1 MLWLWFCAAAAF
13 GLVGGCSREYN
24 KADADKEVYKIIDS
38 KWHDSFGQKANYIIS
53 DSNIPPSPND
63 VQFRENE
70 LSLGVLSLAEAV
82 AIATANNRG
91 YQAQKESLYT
101 KALNLTSERHKYAL
115 QWFGTIDGSYE
126 LDKSTGSEDVSVGTG
141 GGKQG
146 ELGAGVSKSH
156 LLASGIQISTSLAIN
171 WLRYLTGDP
180 RMSLGSVLRTS
191 VTVPLLG
198 AGAGRRARENLT
210 LAERNVLYQI
220 RSFNRFRK
228 TFVVTI
234 IDRYYNVLQ
243 QRDAVINAKNNW
255 ERKIDSR
262 KRLEM
267 EAETGRK
274 TQFDVDEARQSE
286 LNARNNHVR
295 AQRSY
300 EDALDNFKVDQL
312 SVSTDANIVLDQ
324 SELKVLEDIGISQP
338 DYMLEEAIETA
349 LLRRLDLANSADA
362 VDDSVRNLILVADG
376 LGPQLNLT
384 GGLGVSSREET
395 DFSQLQF
402 HQGTYTAGLDAD
414 LPFDRKTER
423 NNYRSA
429 LISLEQQQ
437 RQYDKARDDVELGV
451 RSRYRLM
458 LERAESYRIQRMS
471 LDLAQRR
478 VENNELLLNAGRG
491 TVRVLLES
499 QDALLNAQDSVTTAL
514 INHLIAKLNFFTD
527 VGILQVRP
535 DGMWEQRTL

>member
-1 MLWLWFCAAAAF
+1 L
-13 GLVGGCSREYN
+13 R
-24 KADADKEVYKIIDS
+24 K
-38 KWHDSFGQKANYIIS
+38 
-53 DSNIPPSPND
+53 
-63 VQFRENE
+63 
-70 LSLGVLSLAEAV
+70 
-82 AIATANNRG
+82 T
-91 YQAQKESLYT
+91 
-101 KALNLTSERHKYAL
+101 
-115 QWFGTIDGSYE
+115 
-126 LDKSTGSEDVSVGTG
+126 
-141 GGKQG
+141 
-146 ELGAGVSKSH
+146 H
-156 LLASGIQISTSLAIN
+156 LLPNGIQISANLAVK

-180 RMSLGSVLRTS
+180 RMSLGSVLSAS

-198 AGAGRRARENLT
+198 AGAGKADWENLT
-210 LAERNVLYQI
+210 QAERSVLYQI

-234 IDRYYNVLQ
+234 IERYYNVLQ

-255 ERKIDSR
+255 DRKIDSR

-286 LNARNNHVR
+286 LNARNSYVR

-300 EDALDNFKVDQL
+300 EDALDNFKVNQL

-324 SELKVLEDIGISQP
+324 SELKALEDIGISQP

-349 LLRRLDLANSADA
+349 LLRRLDLANSADK
-362 VDDSVRNLILVADG
+362 VDDEVRKVVLAADG

-395 DFSQLQF
+395 DFTQLQF
-402 HQGTYTAGLDAD
+402 HQGSYTAGFDAD
-414 LPFDRKTER
+414 LPLDRKNQR
-423 NNYRSA
+423 NAYRTA
-429 LISLEQQQ
+429 LIRLEQQQ
-437 RQYDKARDDVELGV
+437 RQYDEDRDGVELGV

-458 LERAESYRIQRMS
+458 LERAESYRIQKMS

>member
-1 MLWLWFCAAAAF
+1 L
-13 GLVGGCSREYN
+13 R
-24 KADADKEVYKIIDS
+24 K
-38 KWHDSFGQKANYIIS
+38 
-53 DSNIPPSPND
+53 
-63 VQFRENE
+63 
-70 LSLGVLSLAEAV
+70 
-82 AIATANNRG
+82 T
-91 YQAQKESLYT
+91 
-101 KALNLTSERHKYAL
+101 
-115 QWFGTIDGSYE
+115 
-126 LDKSTGSEDVSVGTG
+126 
-141 GGKQG
+141 
-146 ELGAGVSKSH
+146 H
-156 LLASGIQISTSLAIN
+156 LLPNGIQISANLAVK
-171 WLRYLTGDP
+171 WLRFLAGDP
-180 RMSLGSVLRTS
+180 RMSLGSVLSAS

-198 AGAGRRARENLT
+198 AGAGKADWENLT
-210 LAERNVLYQI
+210 QAERSVLYQI

-234 IDRYYNVLQ
+234 IERYYNVLQ

-286 LNARNNHVR
+286 LNARNSYVR

-300 EDALDNFKVDQL
+300 EDALDNFKVNQL

-324 SELKVLEDIGISQP
+324 SELKALEDIGISQP

-349 LLRRLDLANSADA
+349 LLRRLDLANSADK
-362 VDDSVRNLILVADG
+362 VDDEVRKVVLAADG

-384 GGLGVSSREET
+384 GGLDVSSRAET

-402 HQGTYTAGLDAD
+402 HQGSYTAGFDAD
-414 LPFDRKTER
+414 LPLDRKNQR
-423 NNYRSA
+423 NAYRSA
-429 LISLEQQQ
+429 LIGLEQQQ
-437 RQYDKARDDVELGV
+437 RQYDEDRDGVELGV

-478 VENNELLLNAGRG
+478 VENNELLLDAGRG

-514 INHLIAKLNFFTD
+514 VNHLIAKLNFFTD

-535 DGMWEQRTL
+535 DGMWEQGTL

>member
-63 VQFRENE
+63 IQLEKAVPP
-70 LSLGVLSLAEAV
+70 SGVLSFAEAV
-82 AIATANNRG
+82 AIATAQNRN
-91 YQAQKESLYT
+91 YQAQKESLYLT
-101 KALNLTSERHKYAL
+101 ALRLTGERYKYAR
-115 QWFGTIDGSYE
+115 QWFATIDGAYVDDSINDDEFSLTSALKTKQDYILAGGIE
-126 LDKSTGSEDVSVGTG
+126 IGT
-141 GGKQG
+141 
-146 ELGAGVSKSH
+146 E
-156 LLASGIQISTSLAIN
+156 LAID
-171 WLRYLTGDP
+171 WARYLTGDP
-180 RMSLGSVLRTS
+180 RTTLGSVLSAS
-191 VTVPLLG
+191 VTAPLLG
-198 AGAGRRARENLT
+198 TGTGKQKWET
-210 LAERNVLYQI
+210 LVKAERDVLYAI
-220 RSFNRFRK
+220 RTFNRFRK
-228 TFVVTI
+228 TFVVKI

-286 LNARNNHVR
+286 LNARNSHVR

-300 EDALDNFKVDQL
+300 EDALDNFKVNQL

-324 SELKVLEDIGISQP
+324 SELKALEDIGISQP

-349 LLRRLDLANSADA
+349 LLRRLDLANTADK
-362 VDDSVRNLILVADG
+362 VDDVVRNVVLAAEG
-376 LGPQLNLT
+376 LGPQLNIT
-384 GGLGVSSREET
+384 GSIEYSSPGDPET
-395 DFSQLQF
+395 DFQKLRF
-402 HQGTYTAGLDAD
+402 HEGIYNFGFDAD
-414 LPFDRKTER
+414 LPLDRKNQR
-423 NNYRSA
+423 NAYRTA
-429 LISLEQQQ
+429 LIRLEQQQ
-437 RQYDKARDDVELGV
+437 RQYDEDRDRVELGV